1 MRMGFFFETWNF
13 RLRASRW
20 NWNTQLFR
28 KFQKWNQGGSQEPNT
43 YYHRLLSLAIN
54 TSWIDIYITNIQ
66 HIKVEVGLVSWFDW
80 NRTEASKASSL
91 GSDNVYIWIYRSD
104 NDYIYPDLSTHVGWI
119 SRYPAGCSMSN
130 IFNLEYL
137 QSWIYVAIGHWL
149 VGQSTCFH
157 LSWKN
162 LPPFFQKKTAE
173 ECMMNGNNVLA
184 PPQTQIVQP
193 TR

>member
-130 IFNLEYL
+130 IFNLESMWPL
-137 QSWIYVAIGHWL
+137 AIGLSVRLRVFISAEKIFPLFFRRRLQKNAWWMAIMYL
-149 VGQSTCFH
+149 H
-157 LSWKN
+157 LPKH
-162 LPPFFQKKTAE
+162 K
-173 ECMMNGNNVLA
+173 
-184 PPQTQIVQP
+184 
-193 TR
+193 